1 MITFP
6 SWAYKEFMAE
16 FGDTKDCVEGKEY
29 EYGDLTFV
37 INGVDYSL
45 PSHHWMER
53 EFNTEIESG
62 G

>member
-1 MITFP
+1 
-6 SWAYKEFMAE
+6 MAE
-16 FGDTKDCVEGKEY
+16 YGDTEDCEEGKEY